1 MLDALE
7 DCDDLE
13 TATAEESI
21 ETEGVMAIGDKIVP
35 LNTKRKTMKLSGYI
49 GDMQVLILVDSGSV
63 GSFVSS
69 AVADKLQA
77 QLQGCT
83 PAQYITA
90 DGSPMTCS
98 QNIPQLAWCT
108 QGHTFH
114 TDVGVLPLKC
124 YDMILGEDWL
134 EQYSPMWVH
143 WTKKIMRFV
152 HNGSSITLRG
162 VKPEVTKC
170 SAVSVG
176 KLKGLIRRKA
186 ITHCVQLLP
195 STTQSQSID
204 SAH

>member
-1 MLDALE
+1 LQEEELESSKKKFSPKETSKHAFKPYIAGDKARQAEPDKAKAKLADDKLSSLKTYRRQNGLCFRCGEKWGPGHKCPAQVSIHVVEELLDARE

-77 QLQGCT
+77 QLQGCR

-98 QNIPQLAWCT
+98 
-108 QGHTFH
+108 
-114 TDVGVLPLKC
+114 
-124 YDMILGEDWL
+124 
-134 EQYSPMWVH
+134 
-143 WTKKIMRFV
+143 
-152 HNGSSITLRG
+152 
-162 VKPEVTKC
+162 
-170 SAVSVG
+170 
-176 KLKGLIRRKA
+176 
-186 ITHCVQLLP
+186 
-195 STTQSQSID
+195 
-204 SAH
+204 